1 MATQDGSIDALGT
14 PVAPAQAPT
23 PAPDADLELVR
34 GERRFI
40 TYLSL
45 GLIGLMV
52 WALFAPLDIATQAFG
67 EVTPAD
73 QVQKV
78 QHLEGGIVREIH
90 VKEGQRVKRGD
101 PLVELEGIAAQ
112 ADAKELESR
121 IGALR
126 IRIIRLEGVIGRA
139 QGLRFPADLLAQFP
153 REVDEARE
161 LFRTQIER
169 ANSNRDA
176 QSWKIVQR
184 GEERKELQAR
194 LDHLEQQRKV
204 LREQLRID
212 KQLLDKGIGNQ
223 YEYLQRLREDTGIS
237 GQILEVQAS
246 LRRIE
251 AAQKQEQSGLASL
264 TATNTEDLR
273 KDLEE
278 SRKQLAEMQKRAEK
292 FKDSTARTVIRAPVD
307 GTVFILYT
315 VTRGGVVS
323 PGGLVASLV
332 PGNERLVVE
341 VKLNAGEVGLIS
353 RGQSARLRLEG
364 AGTQRFRP
372 IDGEVVHISSDVITE
387 PQKPPYFLV
396 RIAPT
401 EMVFSDGV
409 TAYRLSPGVQVSA
422 SIVTGHRTVM
432 QYLLGPMLGRF
443 SGALTEH

>member
-1 MATQDGSIDALGT
+1 MKAQPIEAQTAGA
-14 PVAPAQAPT
+14 APSERS
-23 PAPDADLELVR
+23 APDADLELVR

-40 TYLSL
+40 TWLSL
-45 GLIGLMV
+45 GLIGLIV
-52 WALFAPLDIATQAFG
+52 WASFAPLDIATQAFG
-67 EVTPAD
+67 EVAPAD

-112 ADAKELESR
+112 ADTRELESR

-126 IRIIRLEGVIGRA
+126 IRIIRLEAVISRA
-139 QGLRFPADLLAQFP
+139 KNIRFPPELVAEFP
-153 REVDEARE
+153 REVDEASE
-161 LFRTQIER
+161 LFRTQIDR

-184 GEERKELQAR
+184 GEERQELKAR
-194 LDHLEQQRKV
+194 LDHLQEQRRV

-223 YEYLQRLREDTGIS
+223 YEYLQRTREDTGLA
-237 GQILEVQAS
+237 GQILEVEAS

-264 TATNTEDLR
+264 TATNFEDLR

-278 SRKQLAEMQKRAEK
+278 SRKQLAEMQKRLEK

-341 VKLNAGEVGLIS
+341 VKLNAGEVGLVH
-353 RGQSARLRLEG
+353 RGQTARLRLEG

-372 IDGEVVHISSDVITE
+372 VDGEVVHISSDVITE

-396 RIAPT
+396 RIAPAQT
-401 EMVFSDGV
+401 AFSDGV
-409 TAYRLSPGVQVSA
+409 TNYRLSPGVQVSA
-422 SIVTGHRTVM
+422 SIITGHRSVM
-432 QYLLGPMLGRF
+432 QYLMGPMLGRF

>member
-1 MATQDGSIDALGT
+1 MATQQSASKAQQEQAVEDSALET
-14 PVAPAQAPT
+14 
-23 PAPDADLELVR
+23 DLELVR

-40 TYLSL
+40 AYLSF
-45 GLIGLMV
+45 GLVCLLV
-52 WALFAPLDIATQAFG
+52 WASFAPLDIATQAFG
-67 EVTPAD
+67 EVAPAD
-73 QVQKV
+73 QVQKI
-78 QHLEGGIVREIH
+78 QHLEGGIVRVIH

-101 PLVELEGIAAQ
+101 PLVELEGTAAQ
-112 ADAKELESR
+112 ADSRELDSR

-126 IRIIRLEGVIGRA
+126 IRIIRLEAVIARSSSIG
-139 QGLRFPADLLAQFP
+139 FPSDLVASFP
-153 REVDEARE
+153 KEVDEARE

-184 GEERKELQAR
+184 NEESQELKAR
-194 LDHLEQQRKV
+194 QDHLQEQRRV
-204 LREQLRID
+204 LREQLKID

-223 YEYLQRLREDTGIS
+223 YEYLQRMREDTSIS

-251 AAQKQEQSGLASL
+251 AAQKQEQSGLVSVN
-264 TATNTEDLR
+264 ATNYEDLR

-278 SRKQLAEMQKRAEK
+278 SRKQLTEMQKRMEK

-315 VTRGGVVS
+315 VTRGGVVA

-332 PGNERLVVE
+332 PGSDRLVVE
-341 VKLNAGEVGLIS
+341 VKLNAGDVGLIS
-353 RGQSARLRLEG
+353 NGQRARLRLEG

-387 PQKPPYFLV
+387 AQKPPYFLV
-396 RIAPT
+396 RVAPLQA
-401 EMVFSDGV
+401 EFDDGV
-409 TAYRLSPGVQVSA
+409 TQYKLSPGVQVSA
-422 SIVTGHRTVM
+422 SIITGHRTVM
-432 QYLLGPMLGRF
+432 QYLMGPMLGRF

>member
-1 MATQDGSIDALGT
+1 MKAQPIEVETAGA
-14 PVAPAQAPT
+14 APADR

-40 TYLSL
+40 AWLSL
-45 GLIGLMV
+45 GLIGLIV
-52 WALFAPLDIATQAFG
+52 WASFAPLDIATQAFG
-67 EVTPAD
+67 EVAPTD

-101 PLVELEGIAAQ
+101 PLVELEGTAAQ
-112 ADAKELESR
+112 ADTRELESR

-126 IRIIRLEGVIGRA
+126 IRILRLEAVIARA
-139 QGLRFPADLLAQFP
+139 PGIRFPADLLADFP
-153 REVDEARE
+153 KEVDEARE
-161 LFRTQIER
+161 LFRTQVER
-169 ANSNRDA
+169 AASNRDA

-184 GEERKELQAR
+184 GEERQELKAR
-194 LDHLEQQRKV
+194 MDHLQEQQRV
-204 LREQLRID
+204 LREQLKID

-223 YEYLQRLREDTGIS
+223 YEYLQRVREDTGIS

-251 AAQKQEQSGLASL
+251 AAKKQEQSGLASIN
-264 TATNTEDLR
+264 ATNFEDLR

-278 SRKQLAEMQKRAEK
+278 SRKQLAEMQKRLEK

-315 VTRGGVVS
+315 VTRGGVVA

-332 PGNERLVVE
+332 PGSERLVVE
-341 VKLNAGEVGLIS
+341 VKLNAGEVGLVS
-353 RGQSARLRLEG
+353 RGQQARLRLEG

-372 IDGEVVHISSDVITE
+372 IDGEVVHISSDAITE

-396 RIAPT
+396 RVAPRQN
-401 EMVFSDGV
+401 EFSDGV
-409 TAYRLSPGVQVSA
+409 TQYRLSPGVQVSA

>member
-1 MATQDGSIDALGT
+1 MAAQDGMVDASAHRVVEA
-14 PVAPAQAPT
+14 PVS
-23 PAPDADLELVR
+23 APDADLELVR

-40 TYLSL
+40 AYLSL
-45 GLIGLMV
+45 GLICLVV
-52 WALFAPLDIATQAFG
+52 WAIFSPLDIATQAFG

-112 ADAKELESR
+112 ADTRELESR

-139 QGLRFPADLLAQFP
+139 ASLRFPADLLEQFP

-161 LFRTQIER
+161 LFRTQIDR
-169 ANSNRDA
+169 ANSNREA

-184 GEERKELQAR
+184 GEERQELQAR

-223 YEYLQRLREDTGIS
+223 YEYLQRLREDTSIS
-237 GQILEVQAS
+237 GQMLEVQAS

-251 AAQKQEQSGLASL
+251 AAQNQERSGLASI
-264 TATNTEDLR
+264 TATSSEDLR

-278 SRKQLAEMQKRAEK
+278 SRKQLAEIQKRLEK

-372 IDGEVVHISSDVITE
+372 IDGQVVHISSDAITE

-401 EMVFSDGV
+401 ELEFSDGV

-422 SIVTGHRTVM
+422 SIITGHRTVM

>member
-1 MATQDGSIDALGT
+1 MA
-14 PVAPAQAPT
+14 
-23 PAPDADLELVR
+23 APDADLELVR

-40 TYLSL
+40 AYLSL
-45 GLIGLMV
+45 GLICLVV
-52 WALFAPLDIATQAFG
+52 WAIFSPLDIATQAFG

-112 ADAKELESR
+112 ADTRELESR

-139 QGLRFPADLLAQFP
+139 ASLRFPADLLEQFP

-161 LFRTQIER
+161 LFRTQIDR
-169 ANSNRDA
+169 ANSNREA

-184 GEERKELQAR
+184 GEERQELQAR

-223 YEYLQRLREDTGIS
+223 YEYLQRLREDTSIS
-237 GQILEVQAS
+237 GQMLEVQAS

-251 AAQKQEQSGLASL
+251 AAQKQEQSGLASI
-264 TATNTEDLR
+264 TATSSEDLR

-278 SRKQLAEMQKRAEK
+278 SRKQLAEIQKRLEK

-364 AGTQRFRP
+364 AGMQRFRP
-372 IDGEVVHISSDVITE
+372 IDGEVVHISSDAITE

-401 EMVFSDGV
+401 ELEFSDGV

-422 SIVTGHRTVM
+422 SIITGHRTVM

>member
-1 MATQDGSIDALGT
+1 MAAKDGSDG
-14 PVAPAQAPT
+14 VFRSRVEEVPT
-23 PAPDADLELVR
+23 SATDADLELVR

-40 TYLSL
+40 TYLSF
-45 GLIGLMV
+45 GLICLVV
-52 WALFAPLDIATQAFG
+52 WAIFAPLDIATQAFG

-90 VKEGQRVKRGD
+90 VREGQRVKRGD

-112 ADAKELESR
+112 ADTRELESR

-126 IRIIRLEGVIGRA
+126 IRIIRLEGVIARTPT
-139 QGLRFPADLLAQFP
+139 LRFPTDLSEQFP

-161 LFRTQIER
+161 LFRTQVDR
-169 ANSNRDA
+169 AQSNRDA

-184 GEERKELQAR
+184 GEERQELQAR
-194 LDHLEQQRKV
+194 FEHLEQQRKV

-223 YEYLQRLREDTGIS
+223 YEYLQRMREDTSIS
-237 GQILEVQAS
+237 GQILEVQAG

-264 TATNTEDLR
+264 NATNFEDLR

-278 SRKQLAEMQKRAEK
+278 SRKQLAEMQKRLEK
-292 FKDSTARTVIRAPVD
+292 FKDSNARSVIRAPVD

-353 RGQSARLRLEG
+353 RGQFARVRLEG
-364 AGTQRFRP
+364 AGMQRFRP
-372 IDGEVVHISSDVITE
+372 IDGEVVHISSDAITE
-387 PQKPPYFLV
+387 PQKPPYFIV
-396 RIAPT
+396 RVVPKQT
-401 EMVFSDGV
+401 EFSDGV
-409 TAYRLSPGVQVSA
+409 TSYGLSPGVQVSA

-432 QYLLGPMLGRF
+432 RYLLGPMLGRF

>member
-1 MATQDGSIDALGT
+1 MA
-14 PVAPAQAPT
+14 
-23 PAPDADLELVR
+23 APDADLELVR

-40 TYLSL
+40 AYLSL
-45 GLIGLMV
+45 GLLCLVV
-52 WALFAPLDIATQAFG
+52 WAIFSPLDIATQAFG

-112 ADAKELESR
+112 ADTRELESR

-139 QGLRFPADLLAQFP
+139 ASLRFPADLLEQFP

-161 LFRTQIER
+161 LFRTQIDR
-169 ANSNRDA
+169 ANSNREA

-184 GEERKELQAR
+184 GEERQELQAR

-223 YEYLQRLREDTGIS
+223 YEYLQRLREDTSIS
-237 GQILEVQAS
+237 GQMLEVQAS

-251 AAQKQEQSGLASL
+251 AAQKQEQSGLASI
-264 TATNTEDLR
+264 TATSSEDLR

-278 SRKQLAEMQKRAEK
+278 SRKQLAEIQKRLEK

-372 IDGEVVHISSDVITE
+372 IDGQVVHISSDAITE

-401 EMVFSDGV
+401 DMEFSDGV

-422 SIVTGHRTVM
+422 SIITGHRTVM